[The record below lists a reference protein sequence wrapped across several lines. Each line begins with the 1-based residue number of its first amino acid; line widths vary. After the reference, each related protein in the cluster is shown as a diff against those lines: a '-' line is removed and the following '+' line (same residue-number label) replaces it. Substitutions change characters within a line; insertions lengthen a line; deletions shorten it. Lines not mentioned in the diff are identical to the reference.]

1 MPKKLQYAIEEFCVK
16 EGLTP
21 AQEEFLKEVLPKIAL
36 DKEIMYG
43 LRDIR
48 TDYGLRHA
56 LP

>member
-1 MPKKLQYAIEEFCVK
+1 MPTKLRFAIEEFCVK

-43 LRDIR
+43 LQDIR